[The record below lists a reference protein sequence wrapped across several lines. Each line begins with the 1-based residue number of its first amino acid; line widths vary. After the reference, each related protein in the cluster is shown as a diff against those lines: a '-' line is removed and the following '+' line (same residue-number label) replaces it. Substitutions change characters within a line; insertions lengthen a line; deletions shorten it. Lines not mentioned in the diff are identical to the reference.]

1 MGIPVVPG
9 RSQGFPLCGR
19 VGPKDAVELNVSI
32 YVAKSLALSERRGAE
47 QRLAERREKLV

>member
-47 QRLAERREKLV
+47 QRLAERREKLA